1 VRTLVT
7 ALVAGIGLVAG
18 AAAADDFY
26 VGGRVT
32 REIEVNRPRS
42 IFQCDTPLGKD
53 WYGSTERCL
62 AELCVGGN
70 YTNRYISDAE
80 RLRRNPCYGRD
91 PYELQR

>member
-1 VRTLVT
+1 MAVI
-7 ALVAGIGLVAG
+7 LVAAGLLATG
-18 AAAADDFY
+18 AAADDFY
-26 VGGRVT
+26 VGRGT
-32 REIEVNRPRS
+32 KQIEVNRPRS

-70 YTNRYISDAE
+70 YTNRYISDDSE